1 MKTVLFLNE
10 GYLGDIT
17 KHTRLQAVIFS
28 MQNGGISG
36 IENECL
42 YNKDIN
48 YLTLWC
54 LSKDVKEIYTQNIHP
69 EDKKTFQKLGISI
82 KTTSDVENDAFFKSF
97 IFKE

>member
-1 MKTVLFLNE
+1 MDE

-28 MQNGGISG
+28 MQNRGISG
-36 IENECL
+36 IENKCL

-54 LSKDVKEIYTQNIHP
+54 LSKDAKEIYTQNIHH
-69 EDKKTFQKLGISI
+69 KVKR
-82 KTTSDVENDAFFKSF
+82 
-97 IFKE
+97 